1 MTTTH
6 NRETPANRVCVSFCK
21 DGGILLEGTTGDESA
36 EELWPGVLPKGKGK
50 GKGNGFA
57 CYISEDG
64 LFIEEQLGTADTLAA
79 LCDGAIVTTE
89 AGRQLVSSVFLRE
102 LAQRRQNALS
112 FVGVI
117 AFDRD
122 MRLRAA
128 RCFMDTKGDIP
139 GWVFDN
145 IAVVREDFP

>member
-6 NRETPANRVCVSFCK
+6 NHETPANRFCVSFCV
-21 DGGILLEGTTGDESA
+21 DGGILLEGTTDGELA
-36 EELWPGVLPKGKGK
+36 KGLWPGVLSVGKGH
-50 GKGNGFA
+50 GFA
-57 CYISEDG
+57 CYISKDG
-64 LFIEEQLGTADTLAA
+64 LFIEEQLGTVDTLAA
-79 LCDGAIVTTE
+79 LCDDAIVTTE

-102 LAQRRQNALS
+102 LAQRRQDVLS

-122 MRLRAA
+122 MRLHAA